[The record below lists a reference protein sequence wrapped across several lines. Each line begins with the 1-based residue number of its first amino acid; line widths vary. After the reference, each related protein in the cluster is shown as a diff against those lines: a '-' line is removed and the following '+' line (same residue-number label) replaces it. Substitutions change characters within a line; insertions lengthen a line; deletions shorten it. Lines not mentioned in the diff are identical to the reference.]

1 MLAWSGDDRFR
12 LTVTTLDMNVVGA
25 YQYTALETK
34 IQVVDFPLSNDE
46 SGMYIINVEYVNA
59 KRKEDILVIQG
70 EEGKQSFED
79 RFSVSNEKL
88 ARATWTLFVYTNY
101 NHLETLIDT
110 GSGSMSDIKFNFQE
124 PM

>member
-59 KRKEDILVIQG
+59 KRKEDILVI
-70 EEGKQSFED
+70 
-79 RFSVSNEKL
+79 
-88 ARATWTLFVYTNY
+88 
-101 NHLETLIDT
+101 
-110 GSGSMSDIKFNFQE
+110 
-124 PM
+124 

>member
-1 MLAWSGDDRFR
+1 MWLVPINILHWK
-12 LTVTTLDMNVVGA
+12 
-25 YQYTALETK
+25 Q

-46 SGMYIINVEYVNA
+46 SGMYIINVEYVNS

-79 RFSVSNEKL
+79 RFSVSNEKP